1 MLPTLRLL
9 VAVAFVVASAVV
21 VAGNVP
27 TNDNRHPHRPSS
39 LPSPKTTHRKRSII
53 GSIAFLPRGGTSSSI
68 VDETA
73 NESNASDDDE
83 SNDDETSSHQ
93 GESRQAHKREVVKG
107 VRADQLF
114 LEKQRQRRALDKTW
128 LDKGITAVIEG
139 VENVFRWE
147 VTN

>member
-1 MLPTLRLL
+1 MLPTLRLF
-9 VAVAFVVASAVV
+9 VAVAFVVASAIV
-21 VAGNVP
+21 VAGSVP
-27 TNDNRHPHRPSS
+27 TNDHHYRHRHQPSS
-39 LPSPKTTHRKRSII
+39 LPSPKTTYRRRSII
-53 GSIAFLPRGGTSSSI
+53 GSIAFLPRGGTSSI
-68 VDETA
+68 VDDG
-73 NESNASDDDE
+73 NESHASDDDDKA
-83 SNDDETSSHQ
+83 SDETN
-93 GESRQAHKREVVKG
+93 GDESRQAHKREVVKG